1 MAWTRAEKAR
11 LVRRTFP
18 TISLNSDDVCGSD
31 DADKDSKAA
40 RDGANSNTKEDNE
53 SLSSGDM
60 LSE

>member
-18 TISLNSDDVCGSD
+18 TISFNSDDVCGSD
-31 DADKDSKAA
+31 DADKGSKAA
-40 RDGANSNTKEDNE
+40 RESVNKDTKEDNE
-53 SLSSGDM
+53 ILSSGDI